1 VRRRHEERVEKS
13 IARRRV
19 VPEEDMSLGN
29 LAAILDA
36 AAPEELPLIVQL
48 SPDGDEQFTLT
59 YGEGRRR
66 IAALARGLLKRGL
79 KRGEAV
85 AIVAA
90 NSADYLLLYMATM
103 AAGLV
108 SVCVNHKLPRETVAH
123 IMTDSAVK
131 FAVADAE
138 RAPLVAALVP
148 TLAMEE
154 LDSLL
159 DPGPFAPLEMKPEDV
174 AMVLYTSGSTGLPK
188 GVPLTHGGYVWATGC
203 TPEQRQGIEGRKALI
218 AAPLFH
224 MNGLFSAK
232 LIMLNGGT
240 IVLMTGFTAKGYI
253 RAIDRQRVAMITSV
267 PTMLALV
274 MRETEELATADLSSV
289 TTAITGSA
297 PSTPE
302 FFEQMHRLF
311 PNAVTANSW
320 GTTESGPI
328 AFGPHPDGLP
338 TPLGALGYPRASVE
352 VKFVGGAATGPTQG
366 VLHIRTP
373 ALMSGYLN
381 READTKKRLIDG
393 WYDTGD
399 VMRRDENG
407 FVFFVGRAD
416 DMFQCGGENVY
427 PGEVEKLLG
436 RHPDVAQVCV
446 VPVPDE
452 IKYQLPV
459 AFVVPKPGATP
470 SEEALR
476 RFALDNGP
484 AYAHPRA
491 VWFVDELPLAG
502 TNKIDRKPLMERA
515 IASYSRAQTGKV

>member
-1 VRRRHEERVEKS
+1 MSLARRHTMNPK
-13 IARRRV
+13 
-19 VPEEDMSLGN
+19 N
-29 LAAILDA
+29 LAAILDP
-36 AAPEELPLIVQL
+36 AAPDDRPLIIEV
-48 SPDGDEQFTLT
+48 SPEGDEKRRLS
-59 YGEGRRR
+59 YREGRRR

-79 KRGEAV
+79 QRGEAV
-85 AIVAA
+85 AIVAT
-90 NSADYLLLYMATM
+90 NSADYLVLYMATM

-123 IMTDSAVK
+123 IMKDSAIK
-131 FAVADAE
+131 LAIADAE

-148 TLAMEE
+148 TVAM
-154 LDSLL
+154 DQIDGLL
-159 DPGPFAPLEMKPEDV
+159 DPGPFEPVDMRPEEV

-188 GVPLTHGGYVWATGC
+188 GVPLTHGGYIWATGA
-203 TPEQRQGIEGRKALI
+203 TPEQRPGIEGKKAII

-232 LIMLNGGT
+232 LVMLNGGT
-240 IVLMTGFTAKGYI
+240 IVLMTSFTARGYI
-253 RAIDRQRVAMITSV
+253 RAIDRLRIDMVTSV

-274 MRETEELATADLSSV
+274 MRETEELAKADLGCV
-289 TTAITGSA
+289 GIAVTGSA
-297 PSTPE
+297 PSTAE

-311 PNAVTANSW
+311 PNAETANSW

-328 AFGPHPDGLP
+328 AFGAHPAGLAK
-338 TPLGALGYPRASVE
+338 PLGSLGYPRKGIDL
-352 VKFVGGAATGPTQG
+352 KFVGDDPNQG

-381 READTKKRLIDG
+381 READTGKRLIDG

-399 VMRRDENG
+399 VMRRDADG

-427 PGEVEKLLG
+427 PGEVEKLLS
-436 RHPDVAQVCV
+436 RHPDVAQACV
-446 VPVPDE
+446 VPVADA

-459 AFVVPKPGATP
+459 AFVVAKPGTSP
-470 SEEALR
+470 TEDALR

-491 VWFVDELPLAG
+491 VWVVDELPLAG
-502 TNKIDRKPLMERA
+502 TNKIDRKALVDRA
-515 IASYSRAQTGKV
+515 AASYARADGRRV

>member
-1 VRRRHEERVEKS
+1 
-13 IARRRV
+13 
-19 VPEEDMSLGN
+19 MGLTN
-29 LAAILDA
+29 LAAILDSS
-36 AAPEELPLIVQL
+36 APDDRPFIIQVSPEAEEELRL
-48 SPDGDEQFTLT
+48 S
-59 YGEGRRR
+59 YGQARRR
-66 IAALARGLLKRGL
+66 IAALARGLLKCGL
-79 KRGEAV
+79 GRGEAV
-85 AIVAA
+85 AIVAT

-108 SVCVNHKLPRETVAH
+108 AVCVNHKLPRETVAH
-123 IMTDSAVK
+123 IMTDSSVK
-131 FAVADAE
+131 LAVADAE
-138 RAPLVAALVP
+138 RSALVSALVP
-148 TLAMEE
+148 TVAIEQ
-154 LDSLL
+154 LDVLL
-159 DPGPFAPLEMKPEDV
+159 DPGPFTAIEMKPEEV

-188 GVPLTHGGYVWATGC
+188 GVPLTHGGYIWATTA
-203 TPEQRQGIEGRKALI
+203 TPEQRPGIEGKKAII

-232 LIMLNGGT
+232 LVMLNGGT
-240 IVLMTGFTAKGYI
+240 IVLMTSFTAKGYI
-253 RAIDRQRVAMITSV
+253 RAIDRYRVAMVTSV

-274 MRETEELATADLSSV
+274 MRETEEIAKADLGCV
-289 TTAITGSA
+289 TTAVTGSA
-297 PSTPE
+297 PSTAE

-311 PNAVTANSW
+311 PNAETANSW

-328 AFGPHPDGLP
+328 AFGPHPDGIP
-338 TPLGALGYPRASVE
+338 KPAGALGYPRRIVD
-352 VKFVGGAATGPTQG
+352 VKFVDGDESQG

-373 ALMSGYLN
+373 ANMSGYLN
-381 READTKKRLIDG
+381 READTKRRLIDG

-399 VMRRDENG
+399 VMRRDDNG

-446 VPVPDE
+446 VPVTDE

-459 AFVVPKPGATP
+459 AFVVPSPGAAP
-470 SEEALR
+470 SEDALR

-491 VWFVDELPLAG
+491 VWFVGELPLAG
-502 TNKIDRKPLMERA
+502 TNKIDRKVLVERA
-515 IASYSRAQTGKV
+515 AANFGREGTRRV

>member
-1 VRRRHEERVEKS
+1 
-13 IARRRV
+13 
-19 VPEEDMSLGN
+19 MSLKN
-29 LAAILDA
+29 LAAILDT
-36 AAPEELPLIVQL
+36 AAPDERPLIIQL
-48 SPDGDEQFTLT
+48 TPEGDEETRLS

-66 IAALARGLLKRGL
+66 IAGLARGLLKRGL

-90 NSADYLLLYMATM
+90 NSADYLMLYMATM

-108 SVCVNHKLPRETVAH
+108 SVCVNHKLPVETVAH
-123 IMTDSAVK
+123 IMKDSAVK
-131 FAVADAE
+131 LAVADAE
-138 RAPLVAALVP
+138 RAPLVSELVP
-148 TLAMEE
+148 TVRMDA
-154 LDSLL
+154 LDSLV
-159 DPGPFAPLEMKPEDV
+159 DAGPFEPVDMKPEEV

-188 GVPLTHGGYVWATGC
+188 GVPLSHGGYLWATMA
-203 TPEQRQGIEGRKALI
+203 TPEQRPGIEGKKVII

-232 LIMLNGGT
+232 LVMLNGGT

-253 RAIDRQRVAMITSV
+253 RAIDRLRIDMVTSV

-274 MRETEELATADLSSV
+274 MRETETLAKADLGCV
-289 TTAITGSA
+289 TIAITGSA
-297 PSTPE
+297 PSTAE

-311 PNAVTANSW
+311 PNAETANSW

-328 AFGPHPDGLP
+328 AFGPHPDGVP
-338 TPLGALGYPRASVE
+338 KPPGALGYPRKGIELKLVDGE
-352 VKFVGGAATGPTQG
+352 ENQG

-381 READTKKRLIDG
+381 RETDTRKRLIDG

-399 VMRRDENG
+399 VMRRDANG
-407 FVFFVGRAD
+407 FYFFVGRAD

-446 VPVPDE
+446 VPVQDE

-459 AFVVPKPGATP
+459 AFVVPRPGARP
-470 SEEALR
+470 SADALR
-476 RFALDNGP
+476 RFALEHGP

-502 TNKIDRKPLMERA
+502 TNKIDRKALVERA
-515 IASYSRAQTGKV
+515 ASSFARDAGRRV

>member
-1 VRRRHEERVEKS
+1 MTIS
-13 IARRRV
+13 
-19 VPEEDMSLGN
+19 N
-29 LAAILDA
+29 LAAILDP
-36 AAPEELPLIVQL
+36 AAPDDRAFIIQL
-48 SPDGDEQFTLT
+48 SPDADEELRLT
-59 YGEGRRR
+59 WAEARAR

-79 KRGEAV
+79 TRGEAV

-90 NSADYLLLYMATM
+90 NSADYLVLYMATM

-123 IMTDSAVK
+123 IMKDSAVK
-131 FAVADAE
+131 FAVADDE
-138 RAPLVAALVP
+138 RAPLVRELVP
-148 TLAMEE
+148 TLAMAE

-159 DPGPFAPLEMKPEDV
+159 DPGPFTPVEMNPEET

-188 GVPLTHGGYVWATGC
+188 GVPLSHGGYVWATTC
-203 TPEQRQGIEGRKALI
+203 TPEQRPAMEGKAVLI

-232 LIMLNGGT
+232 LVMVNGGT
-240 IVLMTGFTAKGYI
+240 IVLMTSFAPKGYI
-253 RAIDRQRVAMITSV
+253 RAIDRYRVAMITSV

-274 MRETEELATADLSSV
+274 MRETDELAKADLGSV
-289 TTAITGSA
+289 AMAVTGSA
-297 PSTPE
+297 PSTAE
-302 FFEQMHRLF
+302 FFAQMHRLF
-311 PNAVTANSW
+311 PNAETANSW

-328 AFGPHPDGLP
+328 AFGPHPEGKP
-338 TPLGALGYPRASVE
+338 RPMGALGYPRKGVG
-352 VKFVGGAATGPTQG
+352 VRLVGGDANQG

-373 ALMSGYLN
+373 ALMSGYYN
-381 READTKKRLIDG
+381 RPADTKKRLNDG

-399 VMRRDENG
+399 VMRRDADG
-407 FVFFVGRAD
+407 FYFFVGRAD

-436 RHPDVAQVCV
+436 QHPDVAQVCV

-459 AFVVPKPGATP
+459 AFVVPRPGTSP
-470 SEEALR
+470 SEDALR
-476 RFALDNGP
+476 RFALDRGP

-491 VWFVDELPLAG
+491 VWFVTELPLAG
-502 TNKIDRKPLMERA
+502 TNKIDRKILVDRA
-515 IASYSRAQTGKV
+515 AETYRREAARRV

>member
-1 VRRRHEERVEKS
+1 
-13 IARRRV
+13 
-19 VPEEDMSLGN
+19 MTLTN
-29 LAAILDA
+29 LAAILDP
-36 AAPEELPLIVQL
+36 AAPDDRPFIIQL
-48 SPDGDEQFTLT
+48 SPDAEEMLRLS
-59 YGEGRRR
+59 YAEARRR
-66 IAALARGLLKRGL
+66 IGALARGLLKRGL

-103 AAGLV
+103 AASLV

-123 IMTDSAVK
+123 IMKDSAIK
-131 FAVADAE
+131 LAIADAE
-138 RAPLVAALVP
+138 RSAMVSSLVP
-148 TLAMEE
+148 TVAMEK
-154 LDSLL
+154 LDTLL
-159 DPGPFAPLEMKPEDV
+159 DPGPFTPLDMKPEEV

-188 GVPLTHGGYVWATGC
+188 GVPLTHGGYVWATTI
-203 TPEQRQGIEGRKALI
+203 TPEQRPGIEGKNVII

-232 LIMLNGGT
+232 LVMWNGGT
-240 IVLMTGFTAKGYI
+240 IVLMTGFTGRGYI
-253 RAIDRQRVAMITSV
+253 RAIDRYRVAMVTSV

-274 MRETEELATADLSSV
+274 MRETEELAKADLSCV
-289 TTAITGSA
+289 TMAVTGSA

-311 PNAVTANSW
+311 PKAETANSW

-328 AFGPHPDGLP
+328 AFGPHPQGIP
-338 TPLGALGYPRASVE
+338 KPMGALGYPRKGIE
-352 VKFVGGAATGPTQG
+352 MKFVGGAETGPTQG

-381 READTKKRLIDG
+381 RDADTRKRLIDG

-436 RHPDVAQVCV
+436 QHPDVAQVCV
-446 VPVPDE
+446 VPVADE

-459 AFVVPKPGATP
+459 AFVVPRPGARP
-470 SEEALR
+470 SEDALR

-502 TNKIDRKPLMERA
+502 TNKIDRKTLLERA
-515 IASYSRAQTGKV
+515 AANYSREAARRV

>member
-1 VRRRHEERVEKS
+1 MGPK
-13 IARRRV
+13 
-19 VPEEDMSLGN
+19 N
-29 LAAILDA
+29 LADILDA
-36 AAPEELPLIVQL
+36 AAPADRPLIIQL
-48 SPDGDEQFTLT
+48 SPEGDEQLRLT
-59 YGEGRRR
+59 YGQGRER
-66 IAALARGLLKRGL
+66 IAGLARGLLKRGL

-90 NSADYLLLYMATM
+90 NSADYLVLYMATM

-123 IMTDSAVK
+123 IMKDSAVK
-131 FAVADAE
+131 LAIADAE
-138 RAPLVAALVP
+138 RAPLVSELVP
-148 TLAMEE
+148 TVPIERIE
-154 LDSLL
+154 TLL
-159 DPGPFAPLEMKPEDV
+159 DPGPFAAVAMAPQEV

-188 GVPLTHGGYVWATGC
+188 GVPLTHGGYLWATGT
-203 TPEQRQGIEGRKALI
+203 TPEQRPGIEGRKAII

-232 LIMLNGGT
+232 LVMGFGGT
-240 IVLMTGFTAKGYI
+240 IVLMTGFTGRGYI
-253 RAIDRQRVAMITSV
+253 RAIDRLRIDMVTSV

-274 MRETEELATADLSSV
+274 MRETEELARADLGCVSV
-289 TTAITGSA
+289 AITGSA

-302 FFEQMHRLF
+302 FFAQMHRLF
-311 PNAVTANSW
+311 PNAETTNSW

-328 AFGPHPDGLP
+328 AFGPHPGGVAK
-338 TPLGALGYPRASVE
+338 PLGALGYPRKGIE
-352 VKFVGGAATGPTQG
+352 VRLVDGTQDQG
-366 VLHIRTP
+366 ILHIRTP
-373 ALMSGYLN
+373 ALMAGYLN
-381 READTKKRLIDG
+381 READTRKRLVDG

-399 VMRRDENG
+399 VMRRDADG
-407 FVFFVGRAD
+407 FYFFVGRAD

-436 RHPDVAQVCV
+436 RHPDVSQVCV

-459 AFVVPKPGATP
+459 AFVVPRPGSAP
-470 SEEALR
+470 DADALR

-491 VWFVDELPLAG
+491 VWFVEELPLAG
-502 TNKIDRKPLMERA
+502 TNKIDRKTLVERA
-515 IASYSRAQTGKV
+515 AAEYSRDAARRV

>member
-1 VRRRHEERVEKS
+1 L
-13 IARRRV
+13 
-19 VPEEDMSLGN
+19 SLKN
-29 LAAILDA
+29 LAAILDP
-36 AAPEELPLIVQL
+36 AAPDDRPLIIQL
-48 SPDGDEQFTLT
+48 APDGREERRLS
-59 YGEGRRR
+59 YGEGRRH

-79 KRGEAV
+79 ARGEAV
-85 AIVAA
+85 AIVAN

-123 IMTDSAVK
+123 IMKDSAVK
-131 FAVADAE
+131 LAVADGE
-138 RAPLVAALVP
+138 RAPLVGTLVP
-148 TLAMEE
+148 TVRLED
-154 LDSLL
+154 LDSLI
-159 DPGPFAPLEMKPEDV
+159 DPGPFAPVDMRPEDV

-188 GVPLTHGGYVWATGC
+188 GVPLTHGGYIWATTA
-203 TPEQRQGIEGRKALI
+203 TPEQRPGIEGRKAII

-232 LIMLNGGT
+232 LVMLNGGT

-253 RAIDRQRVAMITSV
+253 RAIDRLRVDMVTSV

-274 MRETEELATADLSSV
+274 MRETEALAEADLSCVSIAV
-289 TTAITGSA
+289 TGSA
-297 PSTPE
+297 PSTAE
-302 FFEQMHRLF
+302 FFQQMHRLF
-311 PNAVTANSW
+311 PKAETANSW

-328 AFGPHPDGLP
+328 AFGPHPEGIAKP
-338 TPLGALGYPRASVE
+338 AGALGYPRQGLELKLVDGE
-352 VKFVGGAATGPTQG
+352 PGQG

-373 ALMSGYLN
+373 ALMTGYLN
-381 READTKKRLIDG
+381 READTRKRLIDG

-399 VMRRDENG
+399 VMRRDADG
-407 FVFFVGRAD
+407 FYFFLGRAD

-446 VPVPDE
+446 VPVRDE

-459 AFVVPKPGATP
+459 AFVVPRPGAEP
-470 SEEALR
+470 SEDALR

-502 TNKIDRKPLMERA
+502 TNKIDRKALVDRA
-515 IASYSRAQTGKV
+515 ATAFARQTDRRL

>member
-1 VRRRHEERVEKS
+1 MDLK
-13 IARRRV
+13 
-19 VPEEDMSLGN
+19 N
-29 LAAILDA
+29 LAAILDP
-36 AAPEELPLIVQL
+36 AAPDDRPFIIQL
-48 SPDGDEQFTLT
+48 SPDGDEQLQLD
-59 YGEGRRR
+59 YGQARKR

-79 KRGEAV
+79 RRGEAV

-90 NSADYLLLYMATM
+90 NSADYLVLYMATM

-123 IMTDSAVK
+123 IVKDSSIKLAI
-131 FAVADAE
+131 ADAE
-138 RAPLVAALVP
+138 RAPLVSELVTTVP
-148 TLAMEE
+148 IEK
-154 LDSLL
+154 LDTLL
-159 DPGPFAPLEMKPEDV
+159 DDPVHGGAFAPVDMRPEEV

-188 GVPLTHGGYVWATGC
+188 GVPLTHGGYIWATGA
-203 TPEQRQGIEGRKALI
+203 TPEQRPGIEGKKLLI

-232 LIMLNGGT
+232 MGMINGGI
-240 IVLMTGFTAKGYI
+240 IVLMTAFTPRGYI
-253 RAIDRQRVAMITSV
+253 RAIHRERVDMITSV

-274 MRETEELATADLSSV
+274 MRETEELARSDLSSV
-289 TTAITGSA
+289 TTAVTGSA
-297 PSTPE
+297 PSTAE
-302 FFEQMHRLF
+302 FFGQMQKLF
-311 PNAVTANSW
+311 PKAETANSW
-320 GTTESGPI
+320 GTTESGPLG
-328 AFGPHPDGLP
+328 FGPHPEGKP
-338 TPLGALGYPRASVE
+338 KPAGSLGYLRKSIE
-352 VKFVGGAATGPTQG
+352 VKFVGGAATGATQG

-399 VMRRDENG
+399 VMRRDADG

-436 RHPDVAQVCV
+436 QHPDVAQVCV

-459 AFVVPKPGATP
+459 AFVVAKPGRKP
-470 SEEALR
+470 SEETLR
-476 RFALDNGP
+476 RYALDNGP

-502 TNKIDRKPLMERA
+502 TNKIDRKTLTDRA
-515 IASYSRAQTGKV
+515 LKQFQRDGRRV

>member
-1 VRRRHEERVEKS
+1 MT
-13 IARRRV
+13 IT
-19 VPEEDMSLGN
+19 N
-29 LAAILDA
+29 LAAILDP
-36 AAPEELPLIVQL
+36 AAPDDRDFIIQL
-48 SPDGDEQFTLT
+48 SPEADEELRLT
-59 YGEGRRR
+59 WGQARSR
-66 IAALARGLLKRGL
+66 IAGLARGLLKRGL
-79 KRGEAV
+79 QRGDAV

-90 NSADYLLLYMATM
+90 NSADYLVLYMATM

-123 IMTDSAVK
+123 IMQDSRVK
-131 FAVADAE
+131 FAVADDE
-138 RAPLVAALVP
+138 RAALVRALVP
-148 TLAMEE
+148 TLALAE
-154 LDSLL
+154 LDPLA
-159 DPGPFAPLEMKPEDV
+159 DPGPFTPVEMTPDET

-188 GVPLTHGGYVWATGC
+188 GVPLSHGGYVWATTC
-203 TPEQRQGIEGRKALI
+203 TPEQRPAIEGKAVII

-232 LIMLNGGT
+232 LVMAHGGT

-253 RAIDRQRVAMITSV
+253 RAIDRYRVAMVTSV

-274 MRETEELATADLSSV
+274 MRETEALATADLGSV
-289 TTAITGSA
+289 TTAVTGSA
-297 PSTPE
+297 PATAE

-311 PNAVTANSW
+311 PNAETANSW

-328 AFGPHPDGLP
+328 AFGPHPDGIP
-338 TPLGALGYPRASVE
+338 KPPGALGHPRKGIE
-352 VKFVGGAATGPTQG
+352 VRLVGGDVNQG
-366 VLHIRTP
+366 VLQIRTP
-373 ALMSGYLN
+373 ALMRGYYN

-399 VMRRDENG
+399 VMRREDNG
-407 FVFFVGRAD
+407 FYFFVCRAD

-436 RHPDVAQVCV
+436 QHPDVAQVCV
-446 VPVPDE
+446 VPVPDA

-459 AFVVPKPGATP
+459 AFVVAKPGATP
-470 SEEALR
+470 SADALR

-491 VWFVDELPLAG
+491 VWFVPELPLAG
-502 TNKIDRKPLMERA
+502 TNKIDRNALVERA
-515 IASYSRAQTGKV
+515 AAAFTREATRPL

>member
-1 VRRRHEERVEKS
+1 
-13 IARRRV
+13 
-19 VPEEDMSLGN
+19 MGLTN
-29 LAAILDA
+29 LAAILDP
-36 AAPEELPLIVQL
+36 AAPDERPFVIEV
-48 SPDGDEQFTLT
+48 SPEADEQLRLS
-59 YGEGRRR
+59 YGAARRR

-79 KRGEAV
+79 ERGDAV

-90 NSADYLLLYMATM
+90 NSADYLVLYMATM

-123 IMTDSAVK
+123 IMKDSSVK
-131 FAVADAE
+131 LALADAE
-138 RAPLVAALVP
+138 RAALVSELVP
-148 TLAMEE
+148 TVAIEE
-154 LDSLL
+154 IDSLL
-159 DPGPFAPLEMKPEDV
+159 DGGPFAPVDMKPEEV

-188 GVPLTHGGYVWATGC
+188 GVPLTHGGYVWATTA
-203 TPEQRQGIEGRKALI
+203 TPEQRPLIEDKKVII

-232 LIMLNGGT
+232 LVMLNGGT
-240 IVLMTGFTAKGYI
+240 IVLMTSFTAKGYI
-253 RAIDRQRVAMITSV
+253 RAIDRYRVAMVTSV

-274 MRETEELATADLSSV
+274 MRETEELARADLGSV
-289 TTAITGSA
+289 AMAVTGSA

-311 PNAVTANSW
+311 PNAATANSW

-328 AFGPHPDGLP
+328 GFGPHPDGIA
-338 TPLGALGYPRASVE
+338 TPKGALGYPRRNID
-352 VKFVGGAATGPTQG
+352 VKFVGGDENQG
-366 VLHIRTP
+366 VLHICTP

-381 READTKKRLIDG
+381 READTKKRLVDG

-446 VPVPDE
+446 VPIADE

-459 AFVVPKPGATP
+459 AFVVPKPGAAR

-476 RFALDNGP
+476 RYALDNGP

-502 TNKIDRKPLMERA
+502 TNKIDRKTLVERA
-515 IASYSRAQTGKV
+515 AASYARDGARRV

>member
-1 VRRRHEERVEKS
+1 MTDAPVK
-13 IARRRV
+13 
-19 VPEEDMSLGN
+19 N
-29 LAAILDA
+29 LAAILDPT
-36 AAPEELPLIVQL
+36 APDDRPLIIQL
-48 SPDGDEQFTLT
+48 SPDADEQLRIS

-79 KRGEAV
+79 QRGEAV

-123 IMTDSAVK
+123 IMMDSAVK
-131 FAVADAE
+131 LAIADGE
-138 RAPLVAALVP
+138 RAPLVAELVP
-148 TLAMEE
+148 TVAMEE
-154 LDSLL
+154 LDTLL
-159 DPGPFAPLEMKPEDV
+159 EPGPFEPGPFEPVDMAPDEV

-188 GVPLTHGGYVWATGC
+188 GVPLTHGGYLWATGA
-203 TPEQRQGIEGRKALI
+203 TPEQRPGIEGRKAII

-232 LIMLNGGT
+232 LVMINGGT
-240 IVLMTGFTAKGYI
+240 IVLLTGFTARGYI
-253 RAIDRQRVAMITSV
+253 RAIDRLRIDMVTSV

-274 MRETEELATADLSSV
+274 MRETEELARADLSCVSMAV
-289 TTAITGSA
+289 TGSA
-297 PSTPE
+297 PSTAE

-311 PNAVTANSW
+311 PKAETANSW
-320 GTTESGPI
+320 GTTESGPLG
-328 AFGPHPDGLP
+328 FGPHPDGVP
-338 TPLGALGYPRASVE
+338 RPMGALGYPRRGID
-352 VKFVGGAATGPTQG
+352 VKLVGGDGNQG

-373 ALMSGYLN
+373 ALMTGYLN
-381 READTKKRLIDG
+381 READTRKRLIDG

-407 FVFFVGRAD
+407 FFFFVGRAD

-436 RHPDVAQVCV
+436 QHPDVAQACV
-446 VPVPDE
+446 VPVSDE

-459 AFVVPKPGATP
+459 AFVVPRPGAQPT
-470 SEEALR
+470 EDALR

-491 VWFVDELPLAG
+491 VWFVEELPLAG
-502 TNKIDRKPLMERA
+502 TNKIDRKTLVERA
-515 IASYSRAQTGKV
+515 AASFARDGARRV

>member
-1 VRRRHEERVEKS
+1 
-13 IARRRV
+13 
-19 VPEEDMSLGN
+19 MSLKN
-29 LAAILDA
+29 LAAILDP
-36 AAPEELPLIVQL
+36 AAPDDRPLIIQV
-48 SPDGDEQFTLT
+48 SSDGDEEFRLS
-59 YGEGRRR
+59 YGAGRQR

-90 NSADYLLLYMATM
+90 NSADYLVLYMATM

-123 IMTDSAVK
+123 IMKDSAIK
-131 FAVADAE
+131 LAVADAE
-138 RAPLVAALVP
+138 RAPLVAELVP
-148 TLAMEE
+148 TVPIEQ
-154 LDSLL
+154 LDTLL
-159 DPGPFAPLEMKPEDV
+159 DPGPFAPIDMAPEEV

-188 GVPLTHGGYVWATGC
+188 GVPLSHGGYIWATGA
-203 TPEQRQGIEGRKALI
+203 TPEQRPGVEGKKAII

-232 LIMLNGGT
+232 LVMINGGT
-240 IVLMTGFTAKGYI
+240 IVLMTAFTARGYI
-253 RAIDRQRVAMITSV
+253 RAIDRQRVDMVTSV

-274 MRETEELATADLSSV
+274 MRETDELAKADLGCV
-289 TTAITGSA
+289 TTAVTGSA

-311 PNAVTANSW
+311 PNAETANSW

-328 AFGPHPDGLP
+328 AFGPHPGGIAK
-338 TPLGALGYPRASVE
+338 PLGALGYPRKGIE
-352 VKFVGGAATGPTQG
+352 VKFVGGDSDQG

-373 ALMSGYLN
+373 ALMTGYLN
-381 READTKKRLIDG
+381 READTGKRLVDG

-399 VMRRDENG
+399 VMRRDKDG

-446 VPVPDE
+446 VPVADE

-459 AFVVPKPGATP
+459 AFVVPRPGAIP
-470 SEEALR
+470 SEDALR

-502 TNKIDRKPLMERA
+502 TNKIDRNALTRRA
-515 IASYSRAQTGKV
+515 AGNYARDAGRRV

>member
-1 VRRRHEERVEKS
+1 MEPTVTVR
-13 IARRRV
+13 
-19 VPEEDMSLGN
+19 N
-29 LAAILDA
+29 LAAILDR
-36 AAPEELPLIVQL
+36 AAPDERPLIIQV
-48 SPDGDEQFTLT
+48 SPDGDEQSSLS

-66 IAALARGLLKRGL
+66 IAALARGLQKRGL
-79 KRGEAV
+79 QRGEAV

-90 NSADYLLLYMATM
+90 NSVDYLVLYMATM

-108 SVCVNHKLPRETVAH
+108 SVCVNHKLPRETVVH
-123 IMTDSAVK
+123 VMKDSAVK
-131 FAVADAE
+131 LAVADAE
-138 RAPLVAALVP
+138 RAPLVAELVP
-148 TLAMEE
+148 TVAIEG
-154 LDSLL
+154 LDELL
-159 DPGPFAPLEMKPEDV
+159 DPGPFDAVDMAPEEV

-188 GVPLTHGGYVWATGC
+188 GVPLTHGGYIWATGA
-203 TPEQRQGIEGRKALI
+203 TPEQRPGIEGRKAII

-232 LIMLNGGT
+232 LVMLNGGT
-240 IVLMTGFTAKGYI
+240 IVLMTAFTAAGFI
-253 RAIDRQRVAMITSV
+253 RAIDRQRVDMVTSV

-274 MRETEELATADLSSV
+274 MRETEALAKADLGCV
-289 TTAITGSA
+289 TTAVTGSA
-297 PSTPE
+297 PSTAE

-311 PNAVTANSW
+311 PNAETANSW

-328 AFGPHPDGLP
+328 GFGPHPDGVP
-338 TPLGALGYPRASVE
+338 KPPGALGYPRRGIG
-352 VKFVGGAATGPTQG
+352 VKFVGGDDSQG

-373 ALMSGYLN
+373 ALMTGYLN
-381 READTKKRLIDG
+381 HEADTKKRLIDG

-407 FVFFVGRAD
+407 FVFFIGRAD

-436 RHPDVAQVCV
+436 QHPDVAQVCV
-446 VPVPDE
+446 VPVADE

-459 AFVVPKPGATP
+459 AFVVPKPDAHP
-470 SEEALR
+470 NEDALR

-491 VWFVDELPLAG
+491 VWFVAELPLAG
-502 TNKIDRKPLMERA
+502 TNKIDRKTLVERA
-515 IASYSRAQTGKV
+515 AAAYARDETKRV